1 MDGKLDTMKKENE
14 ALWREVVNLRQK
26 HSSQQKIVNKLIQFL
41 VSIVQPRMHHH
52 GAHVGQ
58 AVKRRYQPQLAIE
71 ATRDLISA
79 AKESRL
85 DPMAAA
91 GTSQQEQ
98 QEQQHQQQQQEQQHG
113 PVILDVTHT
122 DMEETLFG
130 NNVEDLNVT
139 LNTPQ
144 KCQQP
149 TVETPLSPLSMA
161 MQVNINYIHHCFGD
175 PR

>member
-98 QEQQHQQQQQEQQHG
+98 QQQQQQQHG

-144 KCQQP
+144 RYQQP

-161 MQVNINYIHHCFGD
+161 MQVNIK
-175 PR
+175 